1 MKFSPKR
8 AMIIARREY
17 LTTVKRRAFLFTVIF
32 MPAYFAFITSVT
44 GGFAAKEAR
53 RNLQETNA
61 VGVVDSSGL
70 LANAATEITT
80 YQSEAKKDQGVKV
93 IGGQAS
99 KAQEAVEQLTN
110 YKATVKR
117 FATPEEG
124 LRELRANSIRQ
135 LLVVPA
141 NFGETGALRRYKV
154 RQGVFGSSGDEA
166 IFTRWV
172 QRGLLKGVTDSVRTE
187 IIVRPAKHLDLYTL
201 DKGTDTFTMFDDTRE
216 MVSILLPI
224 LIVALLGTSIITGG
238 QYLLQGVSE
247 ERESRILESLLC
259 TVSTDDIMVGK
270 LIGLG
275 GAGLTLVAVWTLVGL
290 YFGSPYLALT
300 QTHVPGT
307 LALFGVLYFF
317 LGYVFYGS
325 IMTAIGAITNNL
337 REAQQFAMAFTFGVF
352 APFIVMWLIL
362 ERPDGPVATVMS
374 LFPLTASTTMLMRL
388 ATGYAVP
395 AWQLAASIGLMVL
408 SAWAAIAAGSKVF
421 RLGLLLYG
429 KTPNLPEI
437 MKWIGSRG

>member
-1 MKFSPKR
+1 MKFSMKR
-8 AMIIARREY
+8 AMTIARREY

-32 MPAYFAFITSVT
+32 MPAYFAFITTIT
-44 GGFAAKEAR
+44 GSFANKEVR
-53 RNLQETNA
+53 RNLRETNA

-70 LANAATEITT
+70 LASAPTEIQTRVAD
-80 YQSEAKKDQGVKV
+80 EKKSQNMKV
-93 IGGQAS
+93 LGSNAG
-99 KAQEAVEQLTN
+99 KTQEAIESFTTFT
-110 YKATVKR
+110 ATVKR
-117 FATPEEG
+117 FATADEG
-124 LRELRANSIRQ
+124 LSALRDGSIRQ
-135 LLVVPA
+135 LLVVPP
-141 NFGETGALRRYKV
+141 NFGETGSMRRYKV
-154 RQGVFGSSGDEA
+154 RQGVFGSSSDEA

-172 QRGLLKGVTDSVRTE
+172 QRGLLKGLTDSVRTE
-187 IIVRPAKHLDLYTL
+187 IIVRPSRNLDLYTL
-201 DKGTDTFTMFDDTRE
+201 DKGTDRFQLFDDTRE
-216 MVSILLPI
+216 LVSILLPI

-275 GAGLTLVAVWTLVGL
+275 GSGLTLVAVWTAVGL
-290 YFGSPYLALT
+290 YFGSPFLLLT
-300 QTHVPGT
+300 QTHVPT
-307 LALFGVLYFF
+307 SLALFGVLYFF
-317 LGYVFYGS
+317 LGYIFYGS

-362 ERPDGPVATVMS
+362 ERPDGPVAVVMS
-374 LFPLTASTTMLMRL
+374 MFPLTASTTMLMRL
-388 ATGYAVP
+388 GTGYAVP
-395 AWQLAASIGLMVL
+395 AWQLALSIGIMLL
-408 SAWAAIAAGSKVF
+408 SAWGAMAAGSKVF

-437 MKWIGSRG
+437 MKWIGSKG

>member
-1 MKFSPKR
+1 MKFSMKR
-8 AMIIARREY
+8 AMTIARREY

-32 MPAYFAFITSVT
+32 MPAYFAFITTIT
-44 GGFAAKEAR
+44 GSFANKEVR

-70 LANAATEITT
+70 LASAPTEIQTRVAD
-80 YQSEAKKDQGVKV
+80 EKKSQNMKV
-93 IGGQAS
+93 LGSNAG
-99 KAQEAVEQLTN
+99 KAQEAIESFTTFT
-110 YKATVKR
+110 ATVKR
-117 FATPEEG
+117 FPTADDG
-124 LRELRANSIRQ
+124 LRALRDGSIRQ
-135 LLVVPA
+135 LLVVPP
-141 NFGETGALRRYKV
+141 NFGESGSMRRYKV
-154 RQGVFGSSGDEA
+154 RQGVFGSSSDEA

-172 QRGLLKGVTDSVRTE
+172 QRALLTGLTDSVRTE
-187 IIVRPAKHLDLYTL
+187 IIVRPARNLDLYTL
-201 DKGTDTFTMFDDTRE
+201 DKATDRFQLFDDTRE
-216 MVSILLPI
+216 LVSFLLPI

-270 LIGLG
+270 LVGLG
-275 GAGLTLVAVWTLVGL
+275 GSGLTLVAVWTLVGL
-290 YFGSPYLALT
+290 YFGSPFLLLT
-300 QTHVPGT
+300 QTHVPVS

-362 ERPDGPVATVMS
+362 ERPDGPVAVVMS
-374 LFPLTASTTMLMRL
+374 MFPLTASTTMLMRL

-395 AWQLAASIGLMVL
+395 AWQLAGSIGIMLL
-408 SAWAAIAAGSKVF
+408 AAWGALAAGSKVF

-437 MKWIGSRG
+437 LKWIGSKG